1 MSFLGEC
8 GAKDGGECEP
18 KDCMKLNDTVDA
30 VGILGMKILAEMS
43 KISDNNI
50 AFSPLIIA
58 SSMAMVRNSHLKYL
72 KNKIL
77 KCLFSFKLGKKISRF
92 LAFNV
97 FLAFRELQR
106 KLQSLLKFLK
116 CSVKV
121 CLYDMLFK

>member
-1 MSFLGEC
+1 MSSLGEC

-72 KNKIL
+72 KKKIL
-77 KCLFSFKLGKKISRF
+77 KCLFSFRLGKKNFPFFSIQCFFGFQRAPKKAAKSIKISKMF
-92 LAFNV
+92 C
-97 FLAFRELQR
+97 
-106 KLQSLLKFLK
+106 KSLFI
-116 CSVKV
+116 
-121 CLYDMLFK
+121 

>member
-1 MSFLGEC
+1 MSSLGEC
-8 GAKDGGECEP
+8 GAKDEGECEP

-43 KISDNNI
+43 QISDNNI

-58 SSMAMVRNSHLKYL
+58 SAMAMVRNSHLKYL

-97 FLAFRELQR
+97 FLAFRELQW
-106 KLQSLLKFLK
+106 KLQSQLKFLK

-121 CLYDMLFK
+121 CLYDMLVK